1 MQSASG
7 RRRAT
12 LHRHPGLDPGSTFT
26 LIAPMERIPCVYLLA
41 SGFHGT
47 LYTGVTSML
56 PGRVGQHREE
66 VTGGFTKRYGV
77 KRLVWFEVHETME
90 GAIKREKSIKR
101 WLREWKMQLIEA
113 ENPTWRDLAED
124 FGFESLIKKKVDP
137 GSRPG

>member
-1 MQSASG
+1 MQ
-7 RRRAT
+7 
-12 LHRHPGLDPGSTFT
+12 
-26 LIAPMERIPCVYLLA
+26 RIPCVYLLA

-47 LYTGVTSML
+47 LYTGVTSDL
-56 PGRVGQHREE
+56 PGRAWQHREE
-66 VTGGFTKRYGV
+66 ITGGFTKRYQV

-90 GAIKREKSIKR
+90 AAIRREKSIKR
-101 WLREWKMQLIEA
+101 WRRPWKIELIEN